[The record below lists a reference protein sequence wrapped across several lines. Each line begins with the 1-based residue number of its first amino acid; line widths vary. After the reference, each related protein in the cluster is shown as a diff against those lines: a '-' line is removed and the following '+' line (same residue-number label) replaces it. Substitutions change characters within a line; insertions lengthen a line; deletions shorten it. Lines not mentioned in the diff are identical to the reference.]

1 MGVSF
6 VFDGIT
12 VDHARELLTNDPL
25 VSEIGHRCSYQ
36 YLTSLADLAVG
47 LVSGTRLST
56 TNMTPGQWIENT
68 FENKFDPIEVRSPLQ
83 PKDML
88 EPGSRYRREVEENIR
103 ILNVLEESQYVSW
116 RQHMIREVQ
125 AFLGDHE
132 SLFEDLPD
140 PVKYKFDKEFT
151 YDKELQA
158 LIPEKCITKMHD
170 ALYPEEGTP
179 AYLEKVHGKAI
190 REFVTRNLVAHIVVF
205 CWYRNITAKRFLASK
220 CLRWPHSTRATLIES
235 SSEVFSDGKKLKDS
249 PEGAS
254 LWMVREVLMPTSSL
268 QFYWQ
273 QRENLIQPRLFDT
286 AFRSL

>member
-56 TNMTPGQWIENT
+56 MNMTPGQWIENT
-68 FENKFDPIEVRSPLQ
+68 FENKFDPIEVRSPLK

-116 RQHMIREVQ
+116 RQHDSRGSSI
-125 AFLGDHE
+125 LG
-132 SLFEDLPD
+132 
-140 PVKYKFDKEFT
+140 
-151 YDKELQA
+151 
-158 LIPEKCITKMHD
+158 
-170 ALYPEEGTP
+170 
-179 AYLEKVHGKAI
+179 
-190 REFVTRNLVAHIVVF
+190 
-205 CWYRNITAKRFLASK
+205 
-220 CLRWPHSTRATLIES
+220 
-235 SSEVFSDGKKLKDS
+235 
-249 PEGAS
+249 
-254 LWMVREVLMPTSSL
+254 
-268 QFYWQ
+268 
-273 QRENLIQPRLFDT
+273 
-286 AFRSL
+286 RSRKSF